1 MLYHRR
7 DFLTGMAL
15 AGAVPFMPAAGAL
28 AAAEERLE
36 TSSVRFLKIPVICFA
51 PQYVCQELL
60 RAEGFTDIQYQYVD
74 TATGSAAI
82 AKGFAENKFD
92 FATHVTAAN
101 VSFVDAGVP
110 VTIVAGVHAG
120 CYELFASK
128 EIRNVRD
135 LKGKRIGTT
144 AATDLIEMMAAYVGL
159 NPKKDLTILSD
170 PEAKP
175 LDQYMQGELDAYMA
189 LPPEPQLLHARG
201 FGQVIVRTAVDR
213 PWSEYFC
220 CTLAGHRDYVT
231 KHPVATKRVIRAM
244 LKAADL
250 CASAP
255 EQSAQRLVDGGFTK
269 EYEYAL
275 QTLKDNPYGHWRD
288 YDAEDTIR
296 FYALRLHELGIIKKS
311 PQKIIAD
318 GTDWR
323 FLNELKREL
332 KA

>member
-1 MLYHRR
+1 MPIMQTRR
-7 DFLTGMAL
+7 RFLSTMAL
-15 AGAVPFMPAAGAL
+15 AGAAGMLPFPRARADEPAP
-28 AAAEERLE
+28 E
-36 TSSVRFLKIPVICFA
+36 TSSVRLFKTPVICFA
-51 PQYVCQELL
+51 PLDVCQELL
-60 RAEGFTDIQYQYVD
+60 RAEGFTDIQYVD
-74 TATGSAAI
+74 SAPGSAAI
-82 AKGFAENKFD
+82 AAGFAENRFD
-92 FATHVTAAN
+92 FASNVTPAN

-128 EIRNVRD
+128 GIRNVRD

-144 AATDLIEMMAAYVGL
+144 AATDLIELMAAFVGL
-159 NPKKDLTILSD
+159 DPKKDLTILSD

-175 LDQYMQGELDAYMA
+175 LDQYMQGKLDAYMA
-189 LPPEPQLLHARG
+189 VPPEPQLLHARG
-201 FGQVIVRTAVDR
+201 FGEVIVRTAVDR

-244 LKAADL
+244 LKATDL

-255 EQSAQRLVDGGFTK
+255 EQSARRLVDGGFTK
-269 EYEYAL
+269 DYELAL

-296 FYALRLHELGIIKKS
+296 FYALRLHELGIIKKT

-318 GTDWR
+318 GADFR
-323 FLNELKREL
+323 LFDELKREL